1 MAEWNIAPPPAYPS
15 LVAGAMRNAQY
26 APAPAAP
33 DFDANVAA
41 ARAEAAHIEMLR
53 GWRMLAARG
62 HEGAQAVVV
71 HPQVQAKLGPPVPLA
86 AFKPMPPAPALPS
99 VTASVPQAP
108 RAVVPT
114 APQPTPALAGISRRT
129 EVLSSLL
136 GRPAPVAPPDKLV

>member
-1 MAEWNIAPPPAYPS
+1 MADFDIALPPHYPS

-41 ARAEAAHIEMLR
+41 AKADAQHRESLAL
-53 GWRMLAARG
+53 WRQLALAG
-62 HEGAQAVVV
+62 HAGAQAVVA
-71 HPQVQAKLGPPVPLA
+71 HPQVAAKLGPPVPLA
-86 AFKPMPPAPALPS
+86 AFKPVPSPPP
-99 VTASVPQAP
+99 VTAAVPRAP
-108 RAVVPT
+108 RAPVPT

-136 GRPAPVAPPDKLV
+136 GAKSAPAPDKLV